1 MALKRRSLLGHADG
15 AQGRK
20 KAKKGGMHGAL
31 YMPGG
36 Q

>member
-1 MALKRRSLLGHADG
+1 MALKRRSLLGMPMA
-15 AQGRK
+15 AQGRE